1 MSISKILEEN
11 ENIQF
16 QLTDELIEQVELLVE
31 QQNDKELQKLLKEFH
46 YADIAE
52 ILDELNL
59 EEAMYV
65 IKLLDSETTSD
76 VLMEL
81 DEDNRE
87 KVLKNLSNK
96 EIAEEVEELDTDDA
110 ADIIAELPEDRQQQV
125 ISHIED
131 EEHKEEIRELL
142 SYDED
147 TAGGLMAKELVKVYE
162 TWTVAGCLRRIRGQA
177 KEVTRVH
184 SIYVVDKQ
192 NRLIGRLSLKD
203 LIVAKSEQ
211 KIADIYIKSVDSV
224 NVHDE
229 AEDVA
234 RVMQK
239 YDLEAIPV
247 VDNNQRLLGR
257 ITIDDIVDVMKE
269 EAEKDYQL
277 AAGITSDVEADD
289 SIWELTKARLPWLLI
304 GMFGG
309 IGAASII
316 NGFSD
321 AMLKFPALML
331 FIPLIQATAGN
342 VGVQSSAIVVQGL
355 ANDSIDG
362 KLVSRL
368 FKEFLLGLVN
378 GLAIAIIVLFISHF
392 IFKTTYYESLT
403 ICIAL
408 IAVIIMAALIGT
420 FIPIFL
426 DKRGVDPAVAT
437 GPFITTS
444 NDVFGILIY
453 FLIAKIIIGF

>member
-1 MSISKILEEN
+1 MLEEN

-16 QLTDELIEQVELLVE
+16 QLTDELIEQVELLIE
-31 QQNDKELQKLLKEFH
+31 NQNDKELHQLLDEFH
-46 YADIAE
+46 HADIAE

-59 EEAMYV
+59 EEAMYI
-65 IKLLDSETTSD
+65 IKLLDSETTAEI
-76 VLMEL
+76 LMEL

-87 KVLKNLSNK
+87 KVLRNLSSK

-110 ADIIAELPEDRQQQV
+110 ADIIAELSEERQQEV

-142 SYDED
+142 AYDED
-147 TAGGLMAKELVKVYE
+147 TAGGLMAKELVKVYD

-177 KEVTRVH
+177 EEVTRVH
-184 SIYVVDKQ
+184 SVYVVNKQ
-192 NRLIGRLSLKD
+192 EKLVGRLSLKD
-203 LIVAKSEQ
+203 LIVAKNEQ
-211 KIADIYIKSVDSV
+211 KIADIYISSVDYV
-224 NVHDE
+224 NEHDE

-247 VDNNQRLLGR
+247 VDDNHKLLGR

-309 IGAASII
+309 LGAASII

-321 AMLKFPALML
+321 AMLRYPALML
-331 FIPLIQATAGN
+331 FVPLIQATAGN

-355 ANDSIDG
+355 ANNSIDG
-362 KLVSRL
+362 KILSRL

-378 GLAIAIIVLFISHF
+378 GVAIAAIVLLISHF
-392 IFKTTYYESLT
+392 VFGTTYKESLT

-408 IAVIIMAALIGT
+408 IAVIIITALIGT

-426 DKRGVDPAVAT
+426 DKKGIDPAVAT

-453 FLIAKIIIGF
+453 FLIAKLIIGF